1 MYRIADN
8 AVIDH
13 YRRSAH
19 RAKPVSPESLTAIQ
33 APEASDAPDA
43 MLAECLTPLL
53 ARLPDDYRSALEL
66 TDLGE
71 LTQEQSASELGL
83 STSGM
88 KSRVQRGRRM
98 LRTEV
103 GRCCRIELDARGA
116 LTDASLRDDD
126 AC

>member
-1 MYRIADN
+1 M
-8 AVIDH
+8 
-13 YRRSAH
+13 
-19 RAKPVSPESLTAIQ
+19 
-33 APEASDAPDA
+33 
-43 MLAECLTPLL
+43 L
-53 ARLPDDYRSALEL
+53 ARLPEDYRTALEL

-71 LTQEQSASELGL
+71 LTQEQAAAQFGL

-103 GRCCRIELDARGA
+103 GRCCRIELDGSGA
-116 LTDASLRDDD
+116 LADASIRDNGA